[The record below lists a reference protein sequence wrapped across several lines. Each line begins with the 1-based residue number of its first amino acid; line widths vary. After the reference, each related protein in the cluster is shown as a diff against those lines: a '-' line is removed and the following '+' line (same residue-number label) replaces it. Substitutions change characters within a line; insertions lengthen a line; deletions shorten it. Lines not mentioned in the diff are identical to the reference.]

1 MLSLL
6 AIGTIVVLMMLI
18 LTNWT
23 SPLVALIMIPV
34 IAAVA
39 GGFGLQTT
47 KFMVAGITAVAPVTA
62 MFVFSILFFG
72 IMTDAGVME
81 PAVQRLLR
89 LIGRRPT
96 RIVVGSTALAL
107 LVHLDGSGAVC
118 FLVAI
123 PALLPLYTALGMDRR
138 VLACVTSMAA
148 GVNFLPWTG
157 PTMRAA
163 AALHVPVLE
172 IFRPLLIVQVV
183 GLIYVFLVAYLL
195 GRREARRLQHSLLQ
209 HRDVVVVAP
218 PRNTAW
224 RVSLRFILNTLLVLA
239 VLGAMVSGFIEPA
252 AGFMVGT
259 AIALIVNCPRSKRQ
273 QARVEGHAKTA
284 LVMASTLMAA
294 GVFSGIMN
302 GTGMLHALAHTAVSN
317 LPSGAG
323 RHLPAVLGLISMP
336 LSLVFDPDSF
346 YFGVMPVLAEV
357 TQHAGGQAVSVAQ
370 ASLLGVMTTGFPVSP
385 LTPAT
390 FLVTGMTGIELAAHQ
405 RFTVPFLFAASVLM
419 TIVALGMG
427 VFPL

>member
-6 AIGTIVVLMMLI
+6 AIGTIVVLMILI

-23 SPLVALIMIPV
+23 SPLVALVTVPV
-34 IAAVA
+34 VAAVA

-89 LIGRRPT
+89 LIGHRPA

-118 FLVAI
+118 FLVVI

-163 AALHVPVLE
+163 AALHVPVME
-172 IFRPLLIVQVV
+172 IFRPLLIVQVI

-195 GRREARRLQHSLLQ
+195 GRREARRLQHSLS
-209 HRDVVVVAP
+209 HHPDVVVAP
-218 PRNTAW
+218 PRNATW
-224 RVSLRFILNTLLVLA
+224 RLSIRFILNALLVLA

-252 AGFMVGT
+252 AGFMLGT
-259 AIALIVNCPRSKRQ
+259 AIALIVNYPRLTRQ
-273 QARVEGHAKTA
+273 QARVEAHAKTA

-294 GVFSGIMN
+294 GVFTGILS
-302 GTGMLHALAHTAVSN
+302 GTGMLQALAHTVVSN
-317 LPSGAG
+317 LPGGAG

-336 LSLVFDPDSF
+336 LSLIFDPDSF

-405 RFTVPFLFAASVLM
+405 RFTVPFVFAASVLM
-419 TIVALGMG
+419 TIAALVMG

>member
-1 MLSLL
+1 M
-6 AIGTIVVLMMLI
+6 
-18 LTNWT
+18 
-23 SPLVALIMIPV
+23 
-34 IAAVA
+34 
-39 GGFGLQTT
+39 
-47 KFMVAGITAVAPVTA
+47 
-62 MFVFSILFFG
+62 
-72 IMTDAGVME
+72 
-81 PAVQRLLR
+81 
-89 LIGRRPT
+89 
-96 RIVVGSTALAL
+96 
-107 LVHLDGSGAVC
+107 
-118 FLVAI
+118 
-123 PALLPLYTALGMDRR
+123 
-138 VLACVTSMAA
+138 
-148 GVNFLPWTG
+148 
-157 PTMRAA
+157 
-163 AALHVPVLE
+163 E
-172 IFRPLLIVQVV
+172 IFRPLLIVQVI

-195 GRREARRLQHSLLQ
+195 GWREARRLQHSSLQ
-209 HRDVVVVAP
+209 DRDVVVVAP
-218 PRNTAW
+218 PRNAAW

-252 AGFMVGT
+252 AGFMLGT
-259 AIALIVNCPRSKRQ
+259 AIALIVNYPRSTRQ
-273 QARVEGHAKTA
+273 QARVEAHAKTA

-302 GTGMLHALAHTAVSN
+302 GTGMLQALAHTAVSN

-336 LSLVFDPDSF
+336 LSLIFDPDSF

-419 TIVALGMG
+419 TIAALVMG

>member
-23 SPLVALIMIPV
+23 SPLVALITVPV
-34 IAAVA
+34 VAAVA

-62 MFVFSILFFG
+62 MFVFSILFFA

-89 LIGRRPT
+89 LIGQRPA
-96 RIVVGSTALAL
+96 RVAVGSAALAL

-118 FLVAI
+118 FLVVI
-123 PALLPLYTALGMDRR
+123 PALLPLYTTLGMDKR

-157 PTMRAA
+157 PTIRAA
-163 AALHVPVLE
+163 AALHVPVME
-172 IFRPLLIVQVV
+172 IFRPLLIVQLI

-218 PRNTAW
+218 PPDATW
-224 RVSLRFILNTLLVLA
+224 RLSLRFVLNALLVLV
-239 VLGAMVSGFIEPA
+239 VLGALVSGLIEPA
-252 AGFMVGT
+252 AGFMMGT
-259 AIALIVNCPRSKRQ
+259 AVALIVNYPRSKQQ
-273 QARVEGHAKTA
+273 QARVEAHAKTA

-294 GVFSGIMN
+294 GVFSGVMG
-302 GTGMLHALAHTAVSN
+302 GTGMLQALAHTVVSN

-336 LSLVFDPDSF
+336 LSLIFDPDSF

-357 TQHAGGQAVSVAQ
+357 TRHAGGQVVSVAQ

-405 RFTVPFLFAASVLM
+405 KFTGPFLFAASVLM
-419 TIVALGMG
+419 TIAALVIG